1 MNKLAFAAL
10 GLLTRAGKSLA
21 TLTRYETANPVA
33 TPKKRKVTHK
43 IRRVSGGTAKLR

>member
-21 TLTRYETANPVA
+21 ALTRHEKT
-33 TPKKRKVTHK
+33 TPAASRKKSKVMPK
-43 IRRVSGGTAKLR
+43 AARAASSSAKH

>member
-21 TLTRYETANPVA
+21 ALTRYETANPA
-33 TPKKRKVTHK
+33 ASPKKRKVTHK
-43 IRRVSGGTAKLR
+43 TPRASGGTAKLR